1 MYSVEF
7 EVLVAANR
15 GIVFS
20 TVSRA
25 LLHELRTPT
34 QALAL
39 AGDIIARDGAVLTD
53 PVRQAL
59 GSHARQLRPL
69 LDLVSRAQQRPTD
82 NEPEPVA
89 LRDLV
94 DLLQTT
100 HRGLPDAGTF
110 DASSLAR
117 PDLPAVKANGP
128 VLSHVILNLVLNAL
142 EAEAQAIKLTAERRG
157 TTVDIAI
164 EDDGPGIAPSMRH
177 RLFEPFATTKQAP
190 VAGLGLAVA
199 RYLVT
204 PWGGT
209 LVHHVHRASSSGAA
223 FVLTLDAW

>member
-1 MYSVEF
+1 MQF
-7 EVLVAANR
+7 DVLVAANR

-39 AGDIIARDGAVLTD
+39 AGEMIARDGAVLSE

-69 LDLVSRAQQRPTD
+69 LDLVSRAQQPPVD
-82 NEPEPVA
+82 NEPGPVA

-100 HRGLPDAGTF
+100 HRGLPGPALF
-110 DASSLAR
+110 DASSLAASS
-117 PDLPAVKANGP
+117 LPAVKANGP
-128 VLSHVILNLVLNAL
+128 VLAHVVLNLVLNAF
-142 EAEAQAIKLTAERRG
+142 EADAQTVTVTAEMRG
-157 TTVDIAI
+157 KTVDIAI
-164 EDDGPGIAPSMRH
+164 SDDGPGIPPTMRD
-177 RLFEPFATTKQAP
+177 RLFEPFATTKSAP

-199 RYLVT
+199 RYLVK

-209 LVHHVHRASSSGAA
+209 LVHASNGSGAR
-223 FVLTLDAW
+223 FVLTLDAWSGS

>member
-1 MYSVEF
+1 MYSAEF

-94 DLLQTT
+94 NLLQTT

-110 DASSLAR
+110 DASSLSR

-142 EAEAQAIKLTAERRG
+142 EAEAQAIKLTAEPRG
-157 TTVDIAI
+157 TTVDIVI

-177 RLFEPFATTKQAP
+177 RLFEPFATTKPAP

-209 LVHHVHRASSSGAA
+209 LVHHASKGSGAA

>member
-1 MYSVEF
+1 M
-7 EVLVAANR
+7 
-15 GIVFS
+15 
-20 TVSRA
+20 
-25 LLHELRTPT
+25 
-34 QALAL
+34 
-39 AGDIIARDGAVLTD
+39 IAREGAVLTE

-69 LDLVSRAQQRPTD
+69 LDLVSRAQQPPVD
-82 NEPEPVA
+82 NEPGPVA

-100 HRGLPDAGTF
+100 HRGLPGSAVF
-110 DASSLAR
+110 DASSLAA
-117 PDLPAVKANGP
+117 PSLPAVKANGP
-128 VLSHVILNLVLNAL
+128 VLAHVVLNLVLNAF
-142 EAEAQAIKLTAERRG
+142 EADARTVTVTAETRG
-157 TTVDIAI
+157 KSVDITIA
-164 EDDGPGIAPSMRH
+164 DDGPGIAPAMRS
-177 RLFEPFATTKQAP
+177 RLFEPFATTKSAP

-209 LVHHVHRASSSGAA
+209 LVHASNGSGAR

>member
-1 MYSVEF
+1 MHF

-39 AGDIIARDGAVLTD
+39 AGEMIARDTSALSE

-69 LDLVSRAQQRPTD
+69 LDLVSRAQQRPVG
-82 NEPEPVA
+82 NEPGPVA
-89 LRDLV
+89 LGELV
-94 DLLQTT
+94 ELLQVTY
-100 HRGLPDAGTF
+100 RGLPGSGVF
-110 DASSLAR
+110 DASTLAR
-117 PDLPAVKANGP
+117 PDMPAVKANGP
-128 VLSHVILNLVLNAL
+128 VLAHAVLNLVLNAF
-142 EAEAQAIKLTAERRG
+142 EADAQTVTVKAEMRG
-157 TTVDIAI
+157 KTVDITIA
-164 EDDGPGIAPSMRH
+164 DDGPGIAPAMRS
-177 RLFEPFATTKQAP
+177 RLFEPFATTKDVA

-209 LVHHVHRASSSGAA
+209 LVHASNGSGAR

>member
-1 MYSVEF
+1 M
-7 EVLVAANR
+7 LVAANR

-39 AGDIIARDGAVLTD
+39 AGEMIARDASGLSAA
-53 PVRQAL
+53 VRQAL
-59 GSHARQLRPL
+59 GSHARQLGPL
-69 LDLVSRAQQRPTD
+69 LDLVSRAQQHPAD
-82 NEPEPVA
+82 NNPRPVA
-89 LRDLV
+89 LGELV
-94 DLLQTT
+94 DLLQVTY
-100 HRGLPDAGTF
+100 RGLPGSGVIDA
-110 DASSLAR
+110 ASLAQ

-128 VLSHVILNLVLNAL
+128 VLAHVALNLVLNAF
-142 EAEAQAIKLTAERRG
+142 EADAQTVTVTAERRG
-157 TTVDIAI
+157 KTVDLTIA
-164 EDDGPGIAPSMRH
+164 DDGPGIAAAMRN
-177 RLFEPFATTKQAP
+177 RLFEPFATTKDVA

-209 LVHHVHRASSSGAA
+209 LVHAAGGPGAR

>member
-1 MYSVEF
+1 MYSAEF
-7 EVLVAANR
+7 EVFVAANR

-39 AGDIIARDGAVLTD
+39 AGEMIARDGAVLTD

-69 LDLVSRAQQRPTD
+69 LDLVSRAQQRPAD
-82 NEPEPVA
+82 NEPGPVA

-94 DLLQTT
+94 ELLQAT
-100 HRGLPDAGTF
+100 HRGLPVSAVF
-110 DASSLAR
+110 DASRLMH

-128 VLSHVILNLVLNAL
+128 VLAHVVLNLILNAF
-142 EAEAQAIKLTAERRG
+142 ETDAQTVTLAAERRG
-157 TTVDIAI
+157 TSVDIVV
-164 EDDGPGIAPSMRH
+164 EDDGPGIAPVMRH
-177 RLFEPFATTKQAP
+177 RLFEPFATTKDAT

-209 LVHHVHRASSSGAA
+209 LVHASNGSGAR
-223 FVLTLDAW
+223 FVLTLDVW